1 MVAMLST
8 DCFKKIRESAGLAF
22 VFLFSVLSF
31 SSCDR
36 DDPKPVNEEEVITT
50 VEVTLIP
57 DGGGGQVILKFMDE
71 DGEQGSI
78 APEITISG
86 PLQASTRYTGT
97 IRFLNETNHPTE
109 DISEEVREEGNDH
122 LICFDSSQNIA
133 ITYGDTDDNGLPLGL
148 TTSWLTGE
156 VGTAEVTISLR
167 HQAGTKTGI
176 CPGAGET
183 DVEVTF
189 NLNIG

>member
-1 MVAMLST
+1 MLFTAFFQRIVKFS
-8 DCFKKIRESAGLAF
+8 GLLA
-22 VFLFSVLSF
+22 VVLFSLLSF

-36 DDPKPVNEEEVITT
+36 DDPEPVNEEEVITT
-50 VEVTLIP
+50 MEVTLTP
-57 DGGGGQVILKFMDE
+57 DNGGSQVILKFVDE

-86 PLQASTRYTGT
+86 PLQASTRYMGT
-97 IRFLNETNHPTE
+97 IRFLNETSSPDE

-122 LICFDSSQNIA
+122 LVCFDSSQNIV

-156 VGTAEVTISLR
+156 AGAAEVTISLR
-167 HQAGTKTGI
+167 HQAGTKTGD
-176 CPGAGET
+176 CPGVGET

-189 NLNIG
+189 DLSIG